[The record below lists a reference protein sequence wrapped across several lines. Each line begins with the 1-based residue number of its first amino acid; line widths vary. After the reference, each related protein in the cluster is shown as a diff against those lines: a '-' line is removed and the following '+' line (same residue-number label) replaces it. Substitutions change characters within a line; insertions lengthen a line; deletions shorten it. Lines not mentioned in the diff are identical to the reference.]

1 MGSTKLKLENIH
13 KLFGTVRAVH
23 GFTHVIM
30 EGQCVVL
37 LGPSGCGK
45 TTILRLIGGF
55 LRPDE
60 GTISLD
66 GQEISSKLRCIPPD
80 KRNMSMV
87 FQSYALWP
95 NRTVFENVAYG
106 LKLRKF
112 ADSQIKTMVSEVLE
126 LVRMSGLA
134 KRYPPELSG
143 GQQQRVALARAL
155 VVKPDILLLDE
166 PLSNLDAKLR
176 VRMRDEIKDI
186 HRKSQITFI
195 YVTHDQD
202 EAMVM
207 ADSII
212 LMNEGKIMQVG
223 TPEELYKKPQN
234 VFAANFIGI
243 SNQFMV
249 RVENAD
255 KEKNLISFETEFG
268 EKIYALSSPFRF
280 KDILPGRKMI
290 ICIRPESILLRKDK
304 NPANINSFKGR
315 INKRK
320 YYGSMIEYEID
331 TGHRFIIAQ
340 TGPSEDFSVGDEI
353 FIQIPPQDCILVA
366 E

>member
-1 MGSTKLKLENIH
+1 MANIKLKLENIH
-13 KLFGTVRAVH
+13 KLFGNVRAVG
-23 GFTHVIM
+23 GFSHSIM

-60 GTISLD
+60 GTISMD

-106 LKLRKF
+106 LKLRKVSS
-112 ADSQIKTMVSEVLE
+112 AQIRSMVSEVLE
-126 LVRMSGLA
+126 LVGMHGLE

-186 HRKSQITFI
+186 HRKSHITFV

-207 ADSII
+207 ADCII
-212 LMNEGKIMQVG
+212 LMNEGKVMQVG
-223 TPEELYKKPQN
+223 TPEELYKRPQN
-234 VFAANFIGI
+234 VFAANFIGT
-243 SNQFMV
+243 SNQFIV
-249 RVENAD
+249 RVENID
-255 KEKNLISFETEFG
+255 HEKRIVSFSTDFG
-268 EKIYALSSPFRF
+268 ERIYAAPGSHMMNDLF
-280 KDILPGRKMI
+280 PGRKMI
-290 ICIRPESILLRKDK
+290 ICMRPESILLSRDGG
-304 NPANINSFKGR
+304 PERINSFKGR
-315 INKRK
+315 IQKRK

-331 TGHRFIIAQ
+331 AGHRSIIGQ
-340 TGPSEDFSVGDEI
+340 TGPSGDFVVGNEI
-353 FIQIPPQDCILVA
+353 FVHIPPEDCILV
-366 E
+366 ED

>member
-1 MGSTKLKLENIH
+1 MAKIKLELENIH
-13 KLFGTVRAVH
+13 KLFGNVRAVC
-23 GFTHVIM
+23 GFTHAIM

-55 LRPDE
+55 LKPDE

-66 GQEISSKLRCIPPD
+66 GQEISSKTRSIPPD

-112 ADSQIKTMVSEVLE
+112 PNTKIKTMVSEVLE
-126 LVRMSGLA
+126 LVRMDGLA

-186 HRKSQITFI
+186 HGKSQITFI

-207 ADSII
+207 ADCII
-212 LMNEGKIMQVG
+212 LMNDGKIIQVG
-223 TPEELYKKPQN
+223 TPEELYKRPQN

-255 KEKNLISFETEFG
+255 NEKNLISFGTEFG
-268 EKIYALSSPFRF
+268 ERIYALSSSLFS
-280 KDILPGRKMI
+280 KDISPSRKMI
-290 ICIRPESILLRKDK
+290 ICIRPESILLSKEKD
-304 NPANINSFKGR
+304 PASINSFQGR
-315 INKRK
+315 VRKRK
-320 YYGSMIEYEID
+320 YYGSMIEYEVE

-340 TGPSEDFSVGDEI
+340 TGPTEEFSVGSEI
-353 FIQIPPQDCILVA
+353 FMHIPPQDCILV
-366 E
+366 EE